1 MQKKRAVAIL
11 KAIRESDKNRKKTGT
26 QLHPENSPKWLSEAI
41 PRINSGYTVS
51 QGDLDKLI
59 SAIRN
64 GGISPRLKK
73 TIRTAAESSHFG
85 LLTFAGMADVI
96 ERLKDNKIAFNDD
109 GTLAL
114 PEYTMVI
121 TYSNRSIIEDE
132 KLEIRHDNSGL

>member
-1 MQKKRAVAIL
+1 
-11 KAIRESDKNRKKTGT
+11 
-26 QLHPENSPKWLSEAI
+26 
-41 PRINSGYTVS
+41 
-51 QGDLDKLI
+51 
-59 SAIRN
+59 
-64 GGISPRLKK
+64 
-73 TIRTAAESSHFG
+73 
-85 LLTFAGMADVI
+85 MADVI